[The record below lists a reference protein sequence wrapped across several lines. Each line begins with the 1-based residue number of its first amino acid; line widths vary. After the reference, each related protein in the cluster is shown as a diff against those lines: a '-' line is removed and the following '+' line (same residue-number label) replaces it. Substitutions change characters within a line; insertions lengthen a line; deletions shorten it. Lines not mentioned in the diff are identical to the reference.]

1 MKKIFDDLLDL
12 KDVNG
17 IMIVSFDG
25 DLIYEEFSVPLSE
38 RAETRDWKAFVESL
52 HGAKEAN
59 LVFEKGTL
67 YARETKLGYL
77 VVSMG
82 FLASA
87 PMVRLTCDVLLPAIN
102 KFKKSKNKIKED
114 VT

>member
-1 MKKIFDDLLDL
+1 MKKLFADLLDL

-17 IMIVSFDG
+17 IIVVSFDG
-25 DLIYEEFSVPLSE
+25 DLIYEEFSAPLSE
-38 RAETRDWKAFVESL
+38 RPESRDWKPFVESL
-52 HGAKEAN
+52 NGAKEAN

-67 YARETKLGYL
+67 YVREI

-87 PMVRLTCDVLLPAIN
+87 PMVRLTCDVLLPSIN
-102 KFKKSKNKIKED
+102 KVKKGKKKIPPSAWR
-114 VT
+114 V

>member
-1 MKKIFDDLLDL
+1 MKKIFDDLIDL

-17 IMIVSFDG
+17 VIVISFDG
-25 DLIYEEFSVPLSE
+25 DLVYEDFSSPLPE
-38 RAETRDWKAFVESL
+38 RPESRDWRSFVESL
-52 HGAKEAN
+52 NGAKEAN

-67 YARETKLGYL
+67 YVRETKIGYL

-87 PMVRLTCDVLLPAIN
+87 PMVRLTCDVLLPSI
-102 KFKKSKNKIKED
+102 NKIKNK
-114 VT
+114 THSSKWRK

>member
-1 MKKIFDDLLDL
+1 MKKLFDDLLDL

-25 DLIYEEFSVPLSE
+25 DLIYEDFSSPLPE
-38 RAETRDWKAFVESL
+38 RPESHDWRSFVESL
-52 HGAKEAN
+52 NGAKEAN
-59 LVFEKGTL
+59 LVFENGTL
-67 YARETKLGYL
+67 YVRETKIGYL

-87 PMVRLTCDVLLPAIN
+87 PMVRLTCDVLLPSIN
-102 KFKKSKNKIKED
+102 KFKPKTRSSTWRK
-114 VT
+114 

>member
-1 MKKIFDDLLDL
+1 MKKIFNDLIDL

-17 IMIVSFDG
+17 VILISFDG
-25 DLIYEEFSVPLSE
+25 EVIYEDFSSPLAE
-38 RAETRDWKAFVESL
+38 RPESRDWRSFVESL
-52 HGAKEAN
+52 NGAKEAN

-67 YARETKLGYL
+67 YVRETKIGYL

-87 PMVRLTCDVLLPAIN
+87 PMVRLTCDVLLPSIN
-102 KFKKSKNKIKED
+102 KFKKETRSSRWRK
-114 VT
+114 